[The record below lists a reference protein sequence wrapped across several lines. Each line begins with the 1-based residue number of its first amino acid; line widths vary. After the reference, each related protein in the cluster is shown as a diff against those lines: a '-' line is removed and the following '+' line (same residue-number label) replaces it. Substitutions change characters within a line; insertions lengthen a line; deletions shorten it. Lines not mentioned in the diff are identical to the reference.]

1 MVNIAETLAE
11 TSVSHLDLS
20 RYVTVPPDSSV
31 AKTVNTMSASG
42 RSCALVAEDGDL
54 IGIFTQRDVLLKVI
68 GRPQTWDRQITE
80 EMTSAVRTMR
90 DDQSVADGLAI
101 MNDWW
106 VRSVPVVGSNNKLV
120 GCLSFYTIM
129 KTMADLLTSRV
140 EDHAEPD
147 VQDGLS
153 FIDFT
158 GLNIH
163 PPVKVGLD
171 ESVEVAAH
179 HMKARAIGSV
189 LVADERD
196 NLSGVL
202 TEFDLQ
208 TKVGC
213 DQPDLSSLSV
223 QDVMTRDPVSLTA
236 RSSIADAI
244 QEMAELGFSHIPLV
258 GESGRPVGVASFRD
272 ISAYLET
279 SLGALA

>member
-20 RYVTVPPDSSV
+20 RYVSVPSDSSV
-31 AKTVNTMSASG
+31 AETVATMSTAG
-42 RSCALVAEDGDL
+42 RSCALVTNGRDL
-54 IGIFTQRDVLLKVI
+54 TGIFTQRDVLMRVI
-68 GRPQTWDRQITE
+68 GRPQTWDRPIAE
-80 EMTSAVRTMR
+80 EMTSAVRTMG
-90 DDQSVADGLAI
+90 DDLSVADGLSI

-106 VRSVPVVGSNNKLV
+106 VRSVPVVRDEGNLV

-129 KTMADLLTSRV
+129 STIADLLASNV
-140 EDHAEPD
+140 DDHPEPD

-163 PPVKVGLD
+163 PPVTVGMEETVD
-171 ESVEVAAH
+171 VAAH

-196 NLSGVL
+196 KLAGVL

-208 TKVGC
+208 TKIGC
-213 DQPDLSSLSV
+213 DRSDLASLAV
-223 QDVMTRDPVSLTA
+223 RDVMTPDPVRLTA
-236 RSSIADAI
+236 RSSIASAI
-244 QEMAELGFSHIPLV
+244 REMTEAGFSHIPLV